1 MCRHGSKF
9 SAKCLPLRELLALR
23 TWAEDLG
30 PQDASQLL
38 QETLSEEEEDTDKSL
53 TKLAET
59 RVNAAAM

>member
-23 TWAEDLG
+23 MWAEDLG
-30 PQDASQLL
+30 PQDASKLL
-38 QETLSEEEEDTDKSL
+38 QETLSEEEATDKGL

>member
-23 TWAEDLG
+23 MWAEDLG

-38 QETLSEEEEDTDKSL
+38 QETLSEEEATDKGL